1 MARKVFHI
9 VPADDGWALKSEGNP
24 SPVATYSTQRE
35 AIDEGRKMATDDP
48 DEVDLIIHRTNGTIR
63 ERLSFGETAQGSS
76 QPTGSAPTP
85 DRTNRFSPP
94 AEGTQTVIAPNTNRT
109 DNDRDRPQRVGPE
122 DLVSVGTRV
131 SWGAI
136 VAGVVV
142 ALAFQ
147 VLMGMLALACG
158 LSMSSA
164 VSGETLTLTALITA
178 AVTLFASLFLG
189 GLVATRITAGET
201 QLEAVTYGIL
211 VWGAMFLTGSI
222 LATTALSNAA
232 YYGDIYRWSGG
243 SGGQDGSQAGRRLD
257 PAVLRGSG
265 LSEEEQNRLRDAYD
279 SAADKAQNPNAKKAA
294 WWSFALTL
302 LSLMTAIG
310 GALVGCGPELVF
322 RRLRERHG
330 RVSLPPPTTPAPA
343 PAVSGPARV

>member
-164 VSGETLTLTALITA
+164 VSGETLTLTPSSPPRSPCSPRCSSAGWSRPGSPPARPSSRPSPTA
-178 AVTLFASLFLG
+178 S
-189 GLVATRITAGET
+189 
-201 QLEAVTYGIL
+201 
-211 VWGAMFLTGSI
+211 
-222 LATTALSNAA
+222 
-232 YYGDIYRWSGG
+232 WSGG
-243 SGGQDGSQAGRRLD
+243 PCS
-257 PAVLRGSG
+257 
-265 LSEEEQNRLRDAYD
+265 
-279 SAADKAQNPNAKKAA
+279 
-294 WWSFALTL
+294 
-302 LSLMTAIG
+302 
-310 GALVGCGPELVF
+310 
-322 RRLRERHG
+322 
-330 RVSLPPPTTPAPA
+330 
-343 PAVSGPARV
+343 